1 MFQSVPN
8 SRVSEEIAE
17 QIKGAILSGKFKR
30 GDKLPTERELVE
42 QFRTSRVSVR
52 EAVRALEH
60 LGLVRVKRG
69 HGGGTYVS
77 GADHHR
83 VAESF
88 WVRMQL
94 SKGTLN
100 HLTEARLLL
109 EPGLCR
115 LAAER
120 ATAQDLERLEAV
132 VKRQEDAVKTGKDT
146 QSYDLKFH
154 RLLIDAAR
162 NPILALTTVSVIDL
176 LVNALQEARVG
187 AGLTAHV
194 VNFHRAIYNA
204 LRDRDGERA
213 ARLMADHVADI
224 QRRLHPRLIRE
235 GGQAA
240 PRQWISA
247 PLHLDEATWDQ

>member
-1 MFQSVPN
+1 MFQSVSTN
-8 SRVSEEIAE
+8 RVSEDVAA
-17 QIKGAILSGKFKR
+17 QIKRAILSGKLKP

-42 QFRTSRVSVR
+42 QFHASRVSVR

-60 LGLVRVKRG
+60 LGLVRIKRG
-69 HGGGTYVS
+69 HGGGTYVT

-88 WVRMQL
+88 WIKMQL

-115 LAAER
+115 LAAQH
-120 ATAQDLERLEAV
+120 ATSHDLSRLEAV
-132 VKRQEDAVKTGKDT
+132 VAEQEAAVRAKRETA
-146 QSYDLKFH
+146 SYDLKFH
-154 RLLIDAAR
+154 RTLIEAAR
-162 NPILALTTVSVIDL
+162 NPILALTTVAVIDL

-187 AGLTAHV
+187 GGLTAHV
-194 VNFHRAIYNA
+194 VNFHRGIYNA
-204 LRDRDGERA
+204 LRERDGERA
-213 ARLMADHVADI
+213 ARLMAEHVADI
-224 QRRLHPRLIRE
+224 QRRLQPHLIR
-235 GGQAA
+235 GRGAAA

-247 PLHLDEATWDQ
+247 PLRLDETTWDL

>member
-1 MFQSVPN
+1 MFQSVPT
-8 SRVSEEIAE
+8 SRVSEEIAG
-17 QIKGAILSGKFKR
+17 QIKRAILSGKLKP
-30 GDKLPTERELVE
+30 GDKLPTERELVD
-42 QFRTSRVSVR
+42 QFRSSRVSVR

-60 LGLVRVKRG
+60 LGLVRIKRG

-77 GADHHR
+77 GTDHHR

-120 ATAQDLERLEAV
+120 ATAQDLAKLEAV
-132 VKRQEDAVKTGKDT
+132 VKQQEAAVRAGKDT
-146 QSYDLKFH
+146 TSYDLKFH

-204 LRDRDGERA
+204 LCERDGEKA
-213 ARLMADHVADI
+213 AQLMADHVADI
-224 QRRLHPRLIRE
+224 QRRLQPHLIR
-235 GGQAA
+235 GRGSAG
-240 PRQWISA
+240 WISA
-247 PLHLDEATWDQ
+247 PLRLDEASWDQ